1 MAAETTR
8 LTIRITG
15 AGAQGDAQG
24 NADPRELED
33 LTARLRAE
41 LLEIDVLAAENEAG
55 APPPPGARAVLS
67 FSLGGLVVSLA
78 GTELLA
84 AVVNAV
90 TAWLTRNQHRSAKLT
105 IDGDAI
111 ELTGVP
117 SGEQRRLTDL
127 WVRRHE
133 GGRQGDAG
141 APAAKRTAL
150 IVAGDEYRDP
160 GLRRLRAP
168 ARDAE
173 ALARVLGDP
182 AIGGFQ
188 VRTLLNEPTHVV
200 SEMVEEFFADRA
212 PDDVLLLHFSCHG
225 VKDDNGELYFAT
237 PSTKLN
243 RLGATAVSAEFVN
256 RRMSRSRSRR
266 MILLLDCCY
275 AGAWARG
282 ALPRAGTGVHV
293 EEQFGG
299 RGRVVITA
307 SNAMEYAFDGTELAD
322 TQEQAP
328 SVFTRALV
336 EGLESGDA
344 DHDQDGYVGIDELY
358 DYVYDKVR
366 RTTPGQTPGKWA
378 FDLQG
383 DLYVARRARPVT
395 VPSPL
400 PVELQAVIDN
410 SIPRVR
416 AGAVEELRRLLRS
429 RHEGLAL
436 AARLTLE
443 ELADDDSRMV
453 SKAAAEALATARKPR
468 PAPAS
473 APAPAA
479 APAPQPPPSAPA
491 SAPQSAA
498 STAPLAPASAPQSA
512 ASTPTSLPA
521 SPPPAPASASAGPTP
536 TSSSPASAARS
547 AFPASA
553 SVAASV
559 PPAPVSEA
567 QLAPPA
573 PKSSSQSA
581 QSAPASATVVKPPS
595 SDPSA
600 SSVSEAETLEPP
612 NPSGGVTGPGNR
624 LLRAFRP
631 HGRAF
636 DLRTLALP
644 AAFLLASAPLSWLT
658 PVAVIWQW
666 LLVAAA
672 LGTGLLPSDGPARE
686 IARGLAAGLGAVMLG
701 LLAFFAAEFGSGW
714 SMGIAAA
721 GTLLILVVVMLEDA
735 PETAR
740 WSWLGD
746 RAVSLVAV
754 AVVVAHFVSPERIT
768 RGAGETPQWWGAM
781 VVSAVCLCLF
791 VVRVIEQRRDTRALI
806 AFVLGAAATV
816 LVVLDLGRAEV
827 LRVYL
832 PTLLVV
838 LLLGIRPASG
848 RPEFLAAARLSLIA
862 GVLQGVA
869 DRGMANRD
877 FSPFVIPYTMG
888 HLILQLVAALLVAIA
903 AYTAGRTRSPHD

>member
-8 LTIRITG
+8 LTIRLTG
-15 AGAQGDAQG
+15 ADAHG
-24 NADPRELED
+24 NTGENADPRELED

-41 LLEIDVLAAENEAG
+41 LLEIDVLAAQNEAG
-55 APPPPGARAVLS
+55 APPPPGTRAVLS
-67 FSLGGLVVSLA
+67 FALGGLVVSLA
-78 GTELLA
+78 RTDLLA
-84 AVVNAV
+84 AVVSAV
-90 TAWLTRNQHRSAKLT
+90 TAWLTRDQHRSAKLT

-133 GGRQGDAG
+133 GVRQGDAG
-141 APAAKRTAL
+141 APAGARTALIGAGAPAGRRTAL
-150 IVAGDEYRDP
+150 IVAGDDYRDP

-182 AIGGFQ
+182 AIGGFD

-200 SEMVEEFFADRA
+200 SEMVEEFFTDRA

-237 PSTKLN
+237 PTTKLN

-299 RGRVVITA
+299 SGRVVITA

-322 TQEQAP
+322 AQEQAP

-344 DHDQDGYVGIDELY
+344 DRDQDGYVDIDELY

-366 RTTPGQTPGKWA
+366 QTTPGQTPGKWT

-383 DLYVARRARPVT
+383 DLHVARRARPVT

-400 PVELQAVIDN
+400 PAELQAVVDN

-453 SKAAAEALATARKPR
+453 SKAAAEALTTSKPR
-468 PAPAS
+468 PAPEPAPAPAPAS
-473 APAPAA
+473 APAP
-479 APAPQPPPSAPA
+479 QPTPSAPPSA
-491 SAPQSAA
+491 
-498 STAPLAPASAPQSA
+498 T
-512 ASTPTSLPA
+512 
-521 SPPPAPASASAGPTP
+521 PPAPSPGLPTP
-536 TSSSPASAARS
+536 ASETQPAPPVRASAATK
-547 AFPASA
+547 P
-553 SVAASV
+553 
-559 PPAPVSEA
+559 
-567 QLAPPA
+567 L
-573 PKSSSQSA
+573 SSG
-581 QSAPASATVVKPPS
+581 
-595 SDPSA
+595 PSA
-600 SSVSEAETLEPP
+600 SSVAEAEPPEPTE
-612 NPSGGVTGPGNR
+612 PSGGAAGPGNR
-624 LLRAFRP
+624 LLRALRP

-636 DLRTLALP
+636 NPRAVALP

-658 PVAVIWQW
+658 PVAAIWQW
-666 LLVAAA
+666 LLVAAT
-672 LGTGLLPSDGPARE
+672 LGTGLLPPNGKVRE
-686 IARGLAAGLGAVMLG
+686 VACGLVTGLGAVMLA
-701 LLAFFAAEFGSGW
+701 LLAFFTAEYGSSS
-714 SMGIAAA
+714 SMWIVAT
-721 GTLLILVVVMLEDA
+721 GTLLILAAVMLEGA
-735 PETAR
+735 PETTR
-740 WSWLGD
+740 WSWFGE
-746 RAVSLVAV
+746 RAVGLIAV

-791 VVRVIEQRRDTRALI
+791 VVRVVEQRRDSRALI

-816 LVVLDLGRAEV
+816 LVVTDLGREEV
-827 LRVYL
+827 IRVYL
-832 PTLLVV
+832 PTLLVM
-838 LLLGIRPASG
+838 LLLGVRPASG
-848 RPEFLAAARLSLIA
+848 RPEFLAAARLSLVA

-869 DRGMANRD
+869 DHGLANRANP
-877 FSPFVIPYTMG
+877 PFATYTTG
-888 HLILQLVAALLVAIA
+888 HLIIQLVAALLVAIA
-903 AYTAGRTRSPHD
+903 AYTAGRRTRSSHD

>member
-41 LLEIDVLAAENEAG
+41 LLEIDVLAAESEAG

-127 WVRRHE
+127 WVRRHA
-133 GGRQGDAG
+133 GVRQGDAG
-141 APAAKRTAL
+141 APAARRTAL

-322 TQEQAP
+322 AQEQAP

-453 SKAAAEALATARKPR
+453 SKAAAEALATATKPR
-468 PAPAS
+468 
-473 APAPAA
+473 
-479 APAPQPPPSAPA
+479 SAPA
-491 SAPQSAA
+491 SVSPAPVAA
-498 STAPLAPASAPQSA
+498 PVPAPAPAPQSA

-521 SPPPAPASASAGPTP
+521 SAPPAPASAGPTLV
-536 TSSSPASAARS
+536 SSSPASAARS

-553 SVAASV
+553 SVAASA
-559 PPAPVSEA
+559 PLAPVSEA
-567 QLAPPA
+567 QPAPPA
-573 PKSSSQSA
+573 PKSASQSA
-581 QSAPASATVVKPPS
+581 PSAPASATVVKPPS
-595 SDPSA
+595 SGPSA
-600 SSVSEAETLEPP
+600 SSVSEAETPEPP

-714 SMGIAAA
+714 SMWIAAA

-735 PETAR
+735 PERAR

-832 PTLLVV
+832 PTLLVM
-838 LLLGIRPASG
+838 LLLGIRPASR
-848 RPEFLAAARLSLIA
+848 RPEFLAAARLSLVA

-903 AYTAGRTRSPHD
+903 AYTAGRTRSSHD

>member
-8 LTIRITG
+8 LTIQI
-15 AGAQGDAQG
+15 AEE
-24 NADPRELED
+24 NADPHELED
-33 LTARLRAE
+33 LTARLRTE
-41 LLEIDVLAAENEAG
+41 LLEIDVVTAQAERG

-84 AVVNAV
+84 AVVGAV
-90 TAWLTRNQHRSAKLT
+90 TAWLTRDQHRSAKLT

-133 GGRQGDAG
+133 IVH
-141 APAAKRTAL
+141 APARTRSAL

-182 AIGGFQ
+182 AIGGFH

-200 SEMVEEFFADRA
+200 SEMVEEFFTDRA

-237 PSTKLN
+237 PTTKLN
-243 RLGATAVSAEFVN
+243 RLGATAVSAEFVS

-282 ALPRAGTGVHV
+282 ALPRAGVGVHV

-299 RGRVVITA
+299 HGRVVITA

-322 TQEQAP
+322 AQEQAP

-344 DHDQDGYVGIDELY
+344 DRDQDGYVGIDELY

-366 RTTPGQTPGKWA
+366 QTTPGQTPGKWA

-400 PVELQAVIDN
+400 PAELQAVIEN

-429 RHEGLAL
+429 RHGGLAL
-436 AARLTLE
+436 AARLALQ
-443 ELADDDSRMV
+443 ELADDDSRTV
-453 SKAAAEALATARKPR
+453 STAAAEALATGE
-468 PAPAS
+468 PA
-473 APAPAA
+473 
-479 APAPQPPPSAPA
+479 PSAPTDDRA
-491 SAPQSAA
+491 DPVPGVA
-498 STAPLAPASAPQSA
+498 TAPGTGVPSHA
-512 ASTPTSLPA
+512 AGTHTAVTPPITP
-521 SPPPAPASASAGPTP
+521 SPVG
-536 TSSSPASAARS
+536 
-547 AFPASA
+547 
-553 SVAASV
+553 
-559 PPAPVSEA
+559 
-567 QLAPPA
+567 Q
-573 PKSSSQSA
+573 Q
-581 QSAPASATVVKPPS
+581 
-595 SDPSA
+595 A
-600 SSVSEAETLEPP
+600 SSVSETATAESPEP
-612 NPSGGVTGPGNR
+612 SEGTAGVRNR
-624 LLRAFRP
+624 VLRAFRSRD
-631 HGRAF
+631 RAL
-636 DLRTLALP
+636 DLRVPALP
-644 AAFLLASAPLSWLT
+644 AAFLLASAALSWLS
-658 PVAVIWQW
+658 PAAAIWQW

-672 LGTGLLPSDGPARE
+672 LGAGLLPPEGRARE
-686 IARGLAAGLGAVMLG
+686 IALGFAAGLSAVMLG
-701 LLAFFAAEFGSGW
+701 LLAFYAEEYSSGW
-714 SMGIAAA
+714 SVWIAAT
-721 GTLLILVVVMLEDA
+721 GTLLIFAVAMLEGA
-735 PETAR
+735 PGTTR
-740 WSWLGD
+740 WPWLGE
-746 RAVSLVAV
+746 RTAGLIAV
-754 AVVVAHFVSPERIT
+754 AVIAAHLASPERIT
-768 RGAGETPQWWGAM
+768 DDPGKTLQWWGAT
-781 VVSAVCLCLF
+781 VVAVACLCLF
-791 VVRVIEQRRDTRALI
+791 VVRGIEQRRDARALV

-816 LVVLDLGRAEV
+816 LVVLDLGSAV
-827 LRVYL
+827 GTVYL
-832 PTLLVV
+832 PTVLVM
-838 LLLGIRPASG
+838 LLLGIRPARG

-869 DRGMANRD
+869 DHGLVNRVD
-877 FSPFVIPYTMG
+877 PPFVIG
-888 HLILQLVAALLVAIA
+888 AVAKDHLILQIVAALLVAIA
-903 AYTAGRTRSPHD
+903 AYTARSGSSRSSRQE

>member
-8 LTIRITG
+8 LTIQI
-15 AGAQGDAQG
+15 AEE
-24 NADPRELED
+24 NADPHELED
-33 LTARLRAE
+33 LTARLRTE
-41 LLEIDVLAAENEAG
+41 LLEIDVVTAQAERG

-84 AVVNAV
+84 AVVGAV
-90 TAWLTRNQHRSAKLT
+90 TAWLTRDQRRSAKLT

-133 GGRQGDAG
+133 TVH
-141 APAAKRTAL
+141 APARTRSAL

-182 AIGGFQ
+182 AIGGFH

-200 SEMVEEFFADRA
+200 SEMVEEFFTDRA

-237 PSTKLN
+237 PTTKLN
-243 RLGATAVSAEFVN
+243 RLGATAVSAEFVS

-282 ALPRAGTGVHV
+282 ALPRAGMGVHV

-299 RGRVVITA
+299 HGRVVITA

-322 TQEQAP
+322 AQEQAP

-344 DHDQDGYVGIDELY
+344 DRDQDGYVGIDELY
-358 DYVYDKVR
+358 DYVYDQVR
-366 RTTPGQTPGKWA
+366 QTTPGQTPGKWA

-400 PVELQAVIDN
+400 PAELQAVIEN
-410 SIPRVR
+410 SLPRVR

-436 AARLTLE
+436 AARLALQ
-443 ELADDDSRMV
+443 ELADDDSRTV
-453 SKAAAEALATARKPR
+453 STAAAEALATGGTAADPGTG
-468 PAPAS
+468 APS
-473 APAPAA
+473 AA
-479 APAPQPPPSAPA
+479 ARTHTHLTPPTTPSPVGQQA
-491 SAPQSAA
+491 SSI
-498 STAPLAPASAPQSA
+498 SETVTAE
-512 ASTPTSLPA
+512 
-521 SPPPAPASASAGPTP
+521 SP
-536 TSSSPASAARS
+536 
-547 AFPASA
+547 
-553 SVAASV
+553 
-559 PPAPVSEA
+559 
-567 QLAPPA
+567 
-573 PKSSSQSA
+573 
-581 QSAPASATVVKPPS
+581 
-595 SDPSA
+595 DPSEGA
-600 SSVSEAETLEPP
+600 A
-612 NPSGGVTGPGNR
+612 GIRNR
-624 LLRAFRP
+624 VLRAVRSRD
-631 HGRAF
+631 RAPS
-636 DLRTLALP
+636 LRVPALL
-644 AAFLLASAPLSWLT
+644 AAFLLASAALSWLT
-658 PVAVIWQW
+658 PAAAIWQW

-672 LGTGLLPSDGPARE
+672 LGAGLLPPEGRARE
-686 IARGLAAGLGAVMLG
+686 ITLGFAAGLSAVMLG
-701 LLAFFAAEFGSGW
+701 LLAFYAEEYSSGW
-714 SMGIAAA
+714 SVWIAAT
-721 GTLLILVVVMLEDA
+721 GTLLIFAVVMLEGA
-735 PETAR
+735 PPGTTR
-740 WSWLGD
+740 WSWLGE
-746 RAVSLVAV
+746 RTAGLIAV
-754 AVVVAHFVSPERIT
+754 AVIAARLASPERIT
-768 RGAGETPQWWGAM
+768 DDPGKTLQWWGAT
-781 VVSAVCLCLF
+781 VVAVACLCLF
-791 VVRVIEQRRDTRALI
+791 VVRGIEQRHDARALV

-816 LVVLDLGRAEV
+816 LVVLDLGSAVRT
-827 LRVYL
+827 VYL
-832 PTLLVV
+832 PTVLVM
-838 LLLGIRPASG
+838 LLLGVRPARG

-869 DRGMANRD
+869 DHGLVNRVD
-877 FSPFVIPYTMG
+877 PRFVIG
-888 HLILQLVAALLVAIA
+888 AVAKDHLILQIVAALLVAIA
-903 AYTAGRTRSPHD
+903 AYTARSGSSRSSYAESPSSAESMATGLGEKRRS

>member
-8 LTIRITG
+8 LTIQI
-15 AGAQGDAQG
+15 AEE
-24 NADPRELED
+24 NADPHELED

-41 LLEIDVLAAENEAG
+41 LLEIDVVAAEAERG

-84 AVVNAV
+84 AVVSAV
-90 TAWLTRNQHRSAKLT
+90 TAWLTRDQHRSAKLT

-133 GGRQGDAG
+133 AVR
-141 APAAKRTAL
+141 APAGTRSAL

-182 AIGGFQ
+182 AIGGFH

-200 SEMVEEFFADRA
+200 SEMVEEFFTDRA

-237 PSTKLN
+237 PTTKLN
-243 RLGATAVSAEFVN
+243 RLGATAVSAEFVS

-282 ALPRAGTGVHV
+282 AVPRAGMGVHV

-322 TQEQAP
+322 AQEQAP

-344 DHDQDGYVGIDELY
+344 DRDQDGYVGIDELY

-366 RTTPGQTPGKWA
+366 QTTPGQTPGRWA

-400 PVELQAVIDN
+400 PAELQAVIDS

-416 AGAVEELRRLLRS
+416 AGAVEELRRLLGT

-436 AARLTLE
+436 AARLALQ
-443 ELADDDSRMV
+443 ELADDDSRTV
-453 SKAAAEALATARKPR
+453 STAAAEALATGRTA
-468 PAPAS
+468 APAS
-473 APAPAA
+473 PSTF
-479 APAPQPPPSAPA
+479 PPSAPQ
-491 SAPQSAA
+491 PE
-498 STAPLAPASAPQSA
+498 PLK
-512 ASTPTSLPA
+512 
-521 SPPPAPASASAGPTP
+521 SPPPATSVRATPGEPA
-536 TSSSPASAARS
+536 
-547 AFPASA
+547 
-553 SVAASV
+553 
-559 PPAPVSEA
+559 
-567 QLAPPA
+567 
-573 PKSSSQSA
+573 
-581 QSAPASATVVKPPS
+581 
-595 SDPSA
+595 PSA
-600 SSVSEAETLEPP
+600 ST
-612 NPSGGVTGPGNR
+612 
-624 LLRAFRP
+624 RP
-631 HGRAF
+631 A
-636 DLRTLALP
+636 D
-644 AAFLLASAPLSWLT
+644 
-658 PVAVIWQW
+658 
-666 LLVAAA
+666 
-672 LGTGLLPSDGPARE
+672 
-686 IARGLAAGLGAVMLG
+686 
-701 LLAFFAAEFGSGW
+701 
-714 SMGIAAA
+714 
-721 GTLLILVVVMLEDA
+721 
-735 PETAR
+735 
-740 WSWLGD
+740 D
-746 RAVSLVAV
+746 RAEPVPGGG
-754 AVVVAHFVSPERIT
+754 H
-768 RGAGETPQWWGAM
+768 
-781 VVSAVCLCLF
+781 
-791 VVRVIEQRRDTRALI
+791 
-806 AFVLGAAATV
+806 
-816 LVVLDLGRAEV
+816 
-827 LRVYL
+827 
-832 PTLLVV
+832 
-838 LLLGIRPASG
+838 RPW
-848 RPEFLAAARLSLIA
+848 
-862 GVLQGVA
+862 
-869 DRGMANRD
+869 
-877 FSPFVIPYTMG
+877 
-888 HLILQLVAALLVAIA
+888 
-903 AYTAGRTRSPHD
+903 

>member
-8 LTIRITG
+8 LTIQI
-15 AGAQGDAQG
+15 AEE
-24 NADPRELED
+24 NADPHELED

-41 LLEIDVLAAENEAG
+41 LLEIDVATAQAERG

-67 FSLGGLVVSLA
+67 FTLGGLVVSLA

-84 AVVNAV
+84 AVVTAV
-90 TAWLTRNQHRSAKLT
+90 TAWLTRDQHRSAKLT

-133 GGRQGDAG
+133 SARQGG
-141 APAAKRTAL
+141 VHAPAGTRSAL

-168 ARDAE
+168 AHDAE

-182 AIGGFQ
+182 AIGGFH

-200 SEMVEEFFADRA
+200 SEMVEEFFTDRA

-237 PSTKLN
+237 PTTKLN
-243 RLGATAVSAEFVN
+243 RLGATAVSAEFVS

-282 ALPRAGTGVHV
+282 ALPRAGMGVHV

-322 TQEQAP
+322 AQEQAP

-344 DHDQDGYVGIDELY
+344 DRDQDGYVGIDELY

-366 RTTPGQTPGKWA
+366 QTTPGQTPGRWA

-400 PVELQAVIDN
+400 PAELQTVIEN
-410 SIPRVR
+410 PIPRVR

-436 AARLTLE
+436 AARLALQ
-443 ELADDDSRMV
+443 ELADDDSRTV
-453 SKAAAEALATARKPR
+453 STAAAEALAGGRTAV
-468 PAPAS
+468 PAS
-473 APAPAA
+473 
-479 APAPQPPPSAPA
+479 PSG
-491 SAPQSAA
+491 
-498 STAPLAPASAPQSA
+498 
-512 ASTPTSLPA
+512 
-521 SPPPAPASASAGPTP
+521 SPPPAPMSQFSH
-536 TSSSPASAARS
+536 
-547 AFPASA
+547 
-553 SVAASV
+553 SV
-559 PPAPVSEA
+559 PVSPEPEPSES
-567 QLAPPA
+567 APPA
-573 PKSSSQSA
+573 PSVRAATGEPAS
-581 QSAPASATVVKPPS
+581 SAPTRPADDRAEPVPGVVVAPGEGMPSRSVAPPRTGMS
-595 SDPSA
+595 PTTLSPVGQQA
-600 SSVSEAETLEPP
+600 SSVSATATAASPD
-612 NPSGGVTGPGNR
+612 PSEGTAGIRNR
-624 LLRAFRP
+624 VLRAFRSRDP
-631 HGRAF
+631 ALN
-636 DLRTLALP
+636 LRMPALL
-644 AAFLLASAPLSWLT
+644 AAFLLASAALPRLDPIATL
-658 PVAVIWQW
+658 WQW

-672 LGTGLLPSDGPARE
+672 LGTGLLPPKGRARE
-686 IARGLAAGLGAVMLG
+686 ITLGFAAGLGAVMLA
-701 LLAFFAAEFGSGW
+701 LLAFYADRYSSGW
-714 SMGIAAA
+714 SVWIAVT
-721 GTLLILVVVMLEDA
+721 GTLLIFAVVMLEGA
-735 PETAR
+735 PETTR
-740 WSWLGD
+740 WSWGGE
-746 RAVSLVAV
+746 RIVSLVAV
-754 AVVVAHFVSPERIT
+754 AVIAAHLASPDRIT
-768 RGAGETPQWWGAM
+768 YDPGETQQWWGAM
-781 VVSAVCLCLF
+781 VVTVACLCLF
-791 VVRVIEQRRDTRALI
+791 IVRGIEQRRDARALV

-816 LVVLDLGRAEV
+816 LMLLGLGRAEAITT
-827 LRVYL
+827 YL
-832 PTLLVV
+832 PTLLVM
-838 LLLGIRPASG
+838 LLLGVRPARG

-869 DRGMANRD
+869 DHGLSNRVNPT
-877 FSPFVIPYTMG
+877 FFIAV
-888 HLILQLVAALLVAIA
+888 VAALLFAIA
-903 AYTAGRTRSPHD
+903 AYTARRRPSRSSRQE

>member
-8 LTIRITG
+8 LTIEIG
-15 AGAQGDAQG
+15 DENAG
-24 NADPRELED
+24 PHELED

-41 LLEIDVLAAENEAG
+41 LLDIDVETVQAERG

-84 AVVNAV
+84 AVVSAV
-90 TAWLTRNQHRSAKLT
+90 TAWLARNQHRSAKLT

-133 GGRQGDAG
+133 SVRRAG
-141 APAAKRTAL
+141 VHAPAGTRSAL

-182 AIGGFQ
+182 AIGGFH

-200 SEMVEEFFADRA
+200 SEMVEEFFTDRA

-237 PSTKLN
+237 PTTKLN
-243 RLGATAVSAEFVN
+243 RLGATAISAEFVS

-282 ALPRAGTGVHV
+282 ALPRAGMGVHV

-322 TQEQAP
+322 AQEQAP

-344 DHDQDGYVGIDELY
+344 DRDQDGYVGIDELY

-366 RTTPGQTPGKWA
+366 QTTPGQTPGKWA

-383 DLYVARRARPVT
+383 ELYVARRGRPVT

-400 PVELQAVIDN
+400 PAELQEVIEN
-410 SIPRVR
+410 PIPRVR

-436 AARLTLE
+436 AARLALR
-443 ELADDDSRMV
+443 ELADDDSRTV
-453 SKAAAEALATARKPR
+453 STAAAEALAPTR
-468 PAPAS
+468 PADDRAEPVPRVVTGPDESVPSRSVPSPRQETPPATPSPARQPTSSVSAS
-473 APAPAA
+473 A
-479 APAPQPPPSAPA
+479 
-491 SAPQSAA
+491 
-498 STAPLAPASAPQSA
+498 T
-512 ASTPTSLPA
+512 PA
-521 SPPPAPASASAGPTP
+521 SPTPAENTAGIRNGVLTALRNRVLTAS
-536 TSSSPASAARS
+536 RS
-547 AFPASA
+547 
-553 SVAASV
+553 
-559 PPAPVSEA
+559 
-567 QLAPPA
+567 
-573 PKSSSQSA
+573 
-581 QSAPASATVVKPPS
+581 
-595 SDPSA
+595 
-600 SSVSEAETLEPP
+600 
-612 NPSGGVTGPGNR
+612 R
-624 LLRAFRP
+624 
-631 HGRAF
+631 GRAPN
-636 DLRTLALP
+636 LRGPALL
-644 AAFLLASAPLSWLT
+644 AAFLLASAVPSGLSPT
-658 PVAVIWQW
+658 ATIWQW

-672 LGTGLLPSDGPARE
+672 LGVALLPPDGRARE
-686 IARGLAAGLGAVMLG
+686 ITLGFAAGLATIALG
-701 LLAFFAAEFGSGW
+701 LLAFLAGEYGIGW
-714 SMGIAAA
+714 SVWISAA
-721 GTLLILVVVMLEDA
+721 GALLILAVVMLEDA
-735 PETAR
+735 PGMTR
-740 WSWLGD
+740 WSRLGE
-746 RAVSLVAV
+746 RVVGLIAV
-754 AVVVAHFVSPERIT
+754 ALIAAHLVSPERIT
-768 RGAGETPQWWGAM
+768 YDPGETLQWWGAM
-781 VVSAVCLCLF
+781 VVAVACLCLL
-791 VVRVIEQRRDTRALI
+791 VVHAIEQRRDARALV
-806 AFVLGAAATV
+806 AFVLGAVATV
-816 LVVLDLGRAEV
+816 LVVLDLGRAEA
-827 LRVYL
+827 RTVYL
-832 PTLLVV
+832 PALLLM
-838 LLLGIRPASG
+838 LLLGVRPARR

-862 GVLQGVA
+862 GVLQGVV
-869 DRGMANRD
+869 DYGLANRAAP
-877 FSPFVIPYTMG
+877 PFIIGTVEKD

-903 AYTAGRTRSPHD
+903 AYTAGRRTSRSSQQL

>member
-8 LTIRITG
+8 LTIQI
-15 AGAQGDAQG
+15 AEE
-24 NADPRELED
+24 NADPHDLED

-41 LLEIDVLAAENEAG
+41 LLEIDVVAAQAERG

-84 AVVNAV
+84 AVVGAV
-90 TAWLTRNQHRSAKLT
+90 TAWLTRDQHRSAKLT

-133 GGRQGDAG
+133 TVH
-141 APAAKRTAL
+141 APARTRSAL

-182 AIGGFQ
+182 AIGGFH

-200 SEMVEEFFADRA
+200 SEMVEEFFTDRA
-212 PDDVLLLHFSCHG
+212 ADDVLLLHFSCHG

-237 PSTKLN
+237 PTTKLN
-243 RLGATAVSAEFVN
+243 RLGATAVSAEFVS

-282 ALPRAGTGVHV
+282 ALPRAGMGVHV

-299 RGRVVITA
+299 HGRVVITA
-307 SNAMEYAFDGTELAD
+307 SNAMEYAFDGTDLAD
-322 TQEQAP
+322 AQEQAP

-344 DHDQDGYVGIDELY
+344 DRDQDGYVGIDELY

-366 RTTPGQTPGKWA
+366 QTTPGQTPGKWA

-400 PVELQAVIDN
+400 PAELQAVIEN

-429 RHEGLAL
+429 RHGGLAL
-436 AARLTLE
+436 AARLALQ
-443 ELADDDSRMV
+443 ELAGDDSRTV
-453 SKAAAEALATARKPR
+453 STAAAQALATGRTA
-468 PAPAS
+468 APAS
-473 APAPAA
+473 
-479 APAPQPPPSAPA
+479 PSG
-491 SAPQSAA
+491 
-498 STAPLAPASAPQSA
+498 
-512 ASTPTSLPA
+512 
-521 SPPPAPASASAGPTP
+521 SPPPAPTSQSPHSVPVSPEPEPSDSAPPATSVRAVTGEPAPSAPTDDRADPVPRVATAPGTGAPSQAAGTHTAVTPP
-536 TSSSPASAARS
+536 TTPSPVGQPS
-547 AFPASA
+547 
-553 SVAASV
+553 SVAAT
-559 PPAPVSEA
+559 A
-567 QLAPPA
+567 
-573 PKSSSQSA
+573 
-581 QSAPASATVVKPPS
+581 APAAPT
-595 SDPSA
+595 
-600 SSVSEAETLEPP
+600 
-612 NPSGGVTGPGNR
+612 PSGGGAAIRNR
-624 LLRAFRP
+624 ILRVFRSRDRALNLRAP
-631 HGRAF
+631 V
-636 DLRTLALP
+636 LP
-644 AAFLLASAPLSWLT
+644 AAFLLAAFLLASAALSWLT
-658 PVAVIWQW
+658 PAAAIWQW

-672 LGTGLLPSDGPARE
+672 LGAGLLPPEGRARE
-686 IARGLAAGLGAVMLG
+686 ITVGFAAGLSAVMLG
-701 LLAFFAAEFGSGW
+701 LLAFYAEEYSSGW
-714 SMGIAAA
+714 SVWIAAT
-721 GTLLILVVVMLEDA
+721 GTLLIFAVVMLEGA
-735 PETAR
+735 PPGTTR
-740 WSWLGD
+740 WSWLGE
-746 RAVSLVAV
+746 RTVGLIAV
-754 AVVVAHFVSPERIT
+754 AVIATHLASPEGIT
-768 RGAGETPQWWGAM
+768 DDPGKTPQWWGAT
-781 VVSAVCLCLF
+781 VVAVACLCLF
-791 VVRVIEQRRDTRALI
+791 VVRGIEQRRDARALV

-816 LVVLDLGRAEV
+816 LVVLDVGSAVRTV
-827 LRVYL
+827 FL
-832 PTLLVV
+832 PTVLVM
-838 LLLGIRPASG
+838 LLLGVRPARG

-862 GVLQGVA
+862 GVLQGVV
-869 DRGMANRD
+869 DHGLVNRVD
-877 FSPFVIPYTMG
+877 PRFVIG
-888 HLILQLVAALLVAIA
+888 AGAKDHLILQIVAALLVAIA
-903 AYTAGRTRSPHD
+903 AYTARSSSSRSSRQE